1 MPNLSRVLSVV
12 GLVALV
18 GGPLS
23 TAPAY
28 AQETLLAQAP
38 VTTVR
43 VSGVAADAQGAPVAD
58 ATVTLAGPKT
68 YTTKTD
74 ARGAYSALVVAG
86 VYVVSATKAG
96 FATATEADFV
106 VAPGVSA
113 QTLNVT
119 MLQQTFSSLQ
129 VIGRTSTNVRRS
141 TFNTGPAAIQTLSAV
156 KIEDQAQPQVI
167 NLVNELPGAVT
178 ESPNSGGNNSAPGAI
193 RFVSIRGAFGNETS
207 TLIDGHALANGAFG
221 DFVSSWLSSEV
232 LGGIELVKGPGA
244 AAPQVING
252 IGGTINFRT
261 RDPMRTPGGSLTQ
274 GFDIGQGGAFTNL
287 LYSGTHGKF
296 GWVLDYSVDGATS
309 AVHDMPGIVSI
320 PSFALI
326 NGASIRT
333 SGGSGASAGYQLVTN
348 GPQPGVYGGGI
359 NNQITLFGCCQT
371 FNANFNNRT
380 ALVKGRYQFSPTTS
394 LTASFIS
401 GESYADQNGNHLT
414 LNPATFT
421 PASNYTGTA
430 YAAGTPVGYYQYG
443 ANQVISPNF
452 EWDHEPMFNLEFRTG
467 IKDMTIL
474 ARAFTAGISRL
485 QMNPN
490 GNTAATLVT
499 PMQLYGTAVTCTGT
513 GAAQVCTPQSFNGGT
528 YSVSLPPGS
537 AKCSV
542 PGSPIGVTTGCTS
555 TSSNF
560 IGYNSPTYFSNA
572 EEDKARGYSLEID
585 KPLGKGG
592 NLLSVAY
599 DYSRN
604 ESRTYN
610 YGYAYPDITQVSIPK
625 GSYQTFGTLLVR
637 GIFDVTP
644 KLNATLSNY
653 FTSFTQNTSQ
663 DFGQTFVKDTTTRYD
678 PRLGLVFRPNP
689 NTSARFAM
697 GGSVSFP
704 YLGIGDRANG
714 APPTSYTQV
723 SATDPTQN
731 YATRTL
737 ANPKIKP
744 ETAFGYDLGAD
755 FRVGRDRQTV
765 ISGDVYM
772 TNLFNQFLTTN
783 ILINPYPGPY
793 TLCTGGATLQADGTC
808 RTSGGLVS
816 TPQTPQV
823 FGTQTIN
830 LGDARYEGIE
840 IAISRDPAQGFGFT
854 LNTTLQRAFD
864 YNVSRCIYY
873 SSPLCNGAQNANLGV
888 IPNVNFPE
896 GGAFTAASNYSTVQ
910 NHSIPYSTAYGELR
924 FRGPKGTLVQFGEQ
938 YMGPNNSLALAPFFV
953 ASGSIR
959 VPIGDGRTSVQLS
972 GYNLFNAYP
981 NAYITSGA
989 GVPVSLVNGQIGLT
1003 NQNSLGPRNIRL
1015 VFTRKFGGL

>member
-1 MPNLSRVLSVV
+1 MFSLSRVLGVV
-12 GLVALV
+12 VLVALA
-18 GGPLS
+18 GGPIS
-23 TAPAY
+23 MAPAF
-28 AQETLLAQAP
+28 AQETLVAQVPA
-38 VTTVR
+38 TATR
-43 VSGVAADAQGAPVAD
+43 ITGVVADAQGATVRD
-58 ATVTLAGPKT
+58 VTVTLTGAKS
-68 YTTKTD
+68 YATKTD
-74 ARGAYSALVVAG
+74 ARGAFAIDVAPGIYS
-86 VYVVSATKAG
+86 VSAHKAG
-96 FATATEADFV
+96 FSTATEADFV
-106 VAPGVSA
+106 VAPGTPA

-119 MLQQTFSSLQ
+119 MQQQTFSSLQ

-141 TFNTGPAAIQTLSAV
+141 TFNAGPAAVQTLSSV
-156 KIEDQAQPQVI
+156 KIEDQAQPQII
-167 NLVNELPGAVT
+167 NLINELPGAVT

-193 RFVSIRGAFGNETS
+193 RFVSIRGAFGNETAS
-207 TLIDGHALANGAFG
+207 LIDGHPLANGSFG
-221 DFVSSWLSSEV
+221 DFVASWLNSSI

-252 IGGTINFRT
+252 IGGTVNFRT
-261 RDPMRTPGGSLTQ
+261 REPLRTPGGSFTQ
-274 GFDIGQGGAFTNL
+274 GFDVGQGGAFTNL

-296 GWVLDYSVDGATS
+296 GWVLDYAVNGATS
-309 AVHDMPGIVSI
+309 ALHDSPGLVSI
-320 PSFALI
+320 PTSALI

-333 SGGSGASAGYQLVTN
+333 TGGSGASAGYQLTSA
-348 GPQPGVYGGGI
+348 GPQPGVYGNGI
-359 NNQITLFGCCQT
+359 NNQIALFGCCQT
-371 FNANFNNRT
+371 FNANYNNRT
-380 ALVKGRYQFSPTTS
+380 ALVKGKYQFSATTS

-401 GESYADQNGNHLT
+401 AESYADQNGNHLT
-414 LNPATFT
+414 LNPATFK
-421 PASNYTGTA
+421 PASNYTGTT

-443 ANQVISPNF
+443 ANSVIPPNF

-467 IKDMTIL
+467 IKDMTVL
-474 ARAFTAGISRL
+474 ARAFSAGISRL

-490 GNTAATLVT
+490 GNSAATLTT

-513 GAAQVCTPQSFNGGT
+513 GAAQVCAPQSFNGGT
-528 YSVSLPPGS
+528 YTISMPPGN

-542 PGSPIGVTTGCTS
+542 AGSPIGSTTGCTAAS
-555 TSSNF
+555 PNF
-560 IGYNSPTYFSNA
+560 IGYNSPTYFSNS
-572 EEDKARGYSLEID
+572 EQDNVRGYSLELD
-585 KPLGKGG
+585 KPIGKGG

-604 ESRTYN
+604 ESKTYN
-610 YGYAYPDITQVSIPK
+610 YGYGYPDISQVSIPA

-653 FTSFTQNTSQ
+653 FTTFTQNTSQ
-663 DFGQTFVKDTTTRYD
+663 DFGQTFVKSTSSRYD
-678 PRLGLVFRPNP
+678 PRLGLVFRPNV
-689 NTSARFAM
+689 NTSARFAL

-714 APPTSYTQV
+714 PVPTTYTQV
-723 SATDPTQN
+723 SSTDPAQN

-737 ANPKIKP
+737 ANPQIKP

-765 ISGDVYM
+765 ISGDVYR

-823 FGTQTIN
+823 FGNQTIN

-840 IAISRDPAQGFGFT
+840 LAISRDPVIGFGFT
-854 LNTTLQRAFD
+854 LNTTLQRAYD
-864 YNVSRCIYY
+864 YNISRCIYY
-873 SSPLCNGAQNANLGV
+873 SSPLCNGPQNANLGV

-896 GGAFTAASNYSTVQ
+896 GGAFTSASNYSTVQ
-910 NHSIPYSTAYGELR
+910 NHSIPYSTGYGEIR
-924 FRGPKGTLVQFGEQ
+924 YRGVKGTLVQFSEQ
-938 YMGPNNSLALAPFFV
+938 YLGPNNSLALPAFFI
-953 ASGSIR
+953 AAGSIR
-959 VPIGDGRTSVQLS
+959 VPVGDAKTSVQLS
-972 GYNLFNAYP
+972 VYNMFNVYP

-989 GVPVSLVNGQIGLT
+989 GVPVNLVNGQIGLT
-1003 NQNSLGPRNIRL
+1003 NQNSVGPRNVRL